1 MKGALPALVCVSSH
15 LSPLHYTPSYHL
27 PELVIGR
34 GAGIRED
41 RRDIDCCRN
50 IFLEQAF
57 ACCQLGGRCCVWRRP
72 YPGFVIASIRSFL
85 MPLISCI
92 IFGIC
97 KVYFFLLALYNDNWK
112 RPVLKGSKHVVIDK
126 FQKLFL
132 TLKSSQIA
140 PSIRICILI
149 VSFVSHIIEQHWGW
163 YSWVEFDQSAS
174 WTWLSRNPLWWSALV
189 N

>member
-85 MPLISCI
+85 MPLIRCI
-92 IFGIC
+92 DHIC
-97 KVYFFLLALYNDNWK
+97 YLLSELRLYLHYVITLENELCYKVQNMLWLINSRNYCLS
-112 RPVLKGSKHVVIDK
+112 LKTSNNQLWLN
-126 FQKLFL
+126 QKLR
-132 TLKSSQIA
+132 
-140 PSIRICILI
+140 SILICIL
-149 VSFVSHIIEQHWGW
+149 
-163 YSWVEFDQSAS
+163 
-174 WTWLSRNPLWWSALV
+174 
-189 N
+189 